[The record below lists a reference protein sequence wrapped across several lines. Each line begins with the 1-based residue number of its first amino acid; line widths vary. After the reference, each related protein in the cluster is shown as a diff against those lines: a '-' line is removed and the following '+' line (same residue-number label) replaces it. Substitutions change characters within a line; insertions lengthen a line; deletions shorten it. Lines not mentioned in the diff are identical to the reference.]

1 MDGVSAR
8 RAPGCLTWQPC
19 LMWQFFITTVATPF
33 LDGKHVIFGEVDSGF
48 QTLGALE
55 ENGSASG
62 APAKQAVIVDCGEL

>member
-1 MDGVSAR
+1 
-8 RAPGCLTWQPC
+8 
-19 LMWQFFITTVATPF
+19 MWQFFITTVATPF